1 MLNIPHRWL
10 LSNLILLF
18 FLLMVSCSKNNK
30 EVLSSPKDQ
39 LLTDAQNWYGATS
52 KATGELNWDKAQ
64 VLTDTS
70 ISIPAPFKYKLSK
83 GGRSIRKVVITRTK
97 SGFKGYLLVIITTS
111 EYGKQNNM
119 FRAWDFSGVAGRY
132 DLNMHF
138 QYGYYYEQGVPK
150 YKADFESFPSKD
162 SYDKTPQSELE
173 CKFLQETYI
182 DSDGVFTVYGY
193 SVCTDRSTGGD
204 VTPPPSPWEGGI
216 GGGSGGGGGTGSG
229 GGGRGN
235 LEEHEE
241 LDPPARDPQPLP
253 AATNKNPCD
262 ERKTIDSNMKV
273 PAFSKPL
280 SELRGKLATSSNE
293 WGVEQAL
300 STLGGKWVQKPLYT
314 DNNIDHIHSNFT
326 WNAAEGYTIGFAHSH
341 PAGTAPSPQD
351 IFDLVEKAL
360 NSPEFKL
367 YPSDLNFFIK
377 NASLTV
383 VTKDNNYIIT
393 LNDWDKIKTLYESFK
408 SDPGAFENNFRR
420 KSTELK
426 SATSGLLSIF
436 GSAVNIYLD
445 PLDNMGVIPV
455 ELDSNSKLPVG
466 KPC

>member
-10 LSNLILLF
+10 LSNLILL
-18 FLLMVSCSKNNK
+18 LLLLVVSCSKNNK
-30 EVLSSPKDQ
+30 DVLSSPKDQ
-39 LLTDAQNWYGATS
+39 LLTDAKNWYGATP

-119 FRAWDFSGVAGRY
+119 FRARDFSGVAGRY

-138 QYGYYYEQGVPK
+138 QYGYYYEQGIPK
-150 YKADFESFPSKD
+150 YKADFESFPSKEA
-162 SYDKTPQSELE
+162 YNKTPQSELE

-193 SVCTDRSTGGD
+193 SICTDRSSGGD

-253 AATNKNPCD
+253 DANTKNPCD

-273 PAFSKPL
+273 PAFSKPI
-280 SELRGKLATSSNE
+280 SELRDKLATSSNE
-293 WGVEQAL
+293 WGVEQVL
-300 STLGGKWVQKPLYT
+300 STIGGKWVQKPLYT
-314 DNNIDHIHSNFT
+314 DNDIDHIHSNFT
-326 WNAAEGYTIGFAHSH
+326 WNTTDGYTVGFAHNH

-351 IFDLVEKAL
+351 IFDVVEKAL
-360 NSPEFKL
+360 NSHELKMF
-367 YPSDLNFFIK
+367 PSDQKFFI
-377 NASLTV
+377 NNVSVTV
-383 VTKDNNYIIT
+383 VTKDNNFIIT
-393 LNDWDKIKTLYESFK
+393 LNDWDKIKALYESFK
-408 SDPGAFENNFRR
+408 SDPSAFVQNFDK
-420 KSTELK
+420 KSKEYKSGLAAL
-426 SATSGLLSIF
+426 SATF
-436 GSAVNIYLD
+436 GAAINIYIDL
-445 PLDNMGVIPV
+445 LDNGGVMPV
-455 ELDSNSKLPVG
+455 IFNSGSNKIVER
-466 KPC
+466 PC